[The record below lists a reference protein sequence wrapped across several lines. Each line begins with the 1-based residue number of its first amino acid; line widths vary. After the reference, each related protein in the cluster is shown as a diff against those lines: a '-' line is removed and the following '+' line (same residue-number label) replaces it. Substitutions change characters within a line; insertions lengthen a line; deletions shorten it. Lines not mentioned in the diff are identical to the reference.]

1 MFAARNAIDSR
12 FVSVIVLISG
22 AAWPRP
28 CLRRALCPAAGRAP
42 RQLRALVLPLSLPH
56 GCRAGH
62 RNLPALP
69 VRGRDVI
76 DKPESQDRPHGH
88 FGDGSISA
96 GGARVA
102 AGAQRERCPHRL
114 GFSRVLS
121 AAIRPIFMAVTVL
134 SSRQISSKLLFLWLS
149 GVICSC

>member
-42 RQLRALVLPLSLPH
+42 RQLRALVLPLSLSH

-76 DKPESQDRPHGH
+76 DEPESQERPHGH

-102 AGAQRERCPHRL
+102 AGTKGALPASIGLFTSPVCSNQADIYGGYCTL
-114 GFSRVLS
+114 LS
-121 AAIRPIFMAVTVL
+121 ADF
-134 SSRQISSKLLFLWLS
+134 F
-149 GVICSC
+149 